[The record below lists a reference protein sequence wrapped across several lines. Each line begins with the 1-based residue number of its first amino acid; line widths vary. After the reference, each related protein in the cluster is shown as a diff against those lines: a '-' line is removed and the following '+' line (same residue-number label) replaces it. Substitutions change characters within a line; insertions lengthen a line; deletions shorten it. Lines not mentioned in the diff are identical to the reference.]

1 MKIGFLSICTMM
13 FMLYGTDCFARDSVK
28 NMASKWENKAESD
41 EFVSSDNEKYDRR
54 LGEARIKKGNVRDLR
69 KKFGEQDKQEDS
81 SDTEVSE
88 VKKKIKFFESQKD
101 EEDTERFEKRKFS
114 RKMRDDSDV
123 SRDFVRKKREMF
135 KQNDEIRAEGDE
147 KEFSRRRRNSQREL
161 DELKTKG
168 FVRNNREKFQPQTD
182 EIDVGETTVE
192 QPAVEELTVSK
203 KQVYAKNAKN
213 QRHNAKRKVR
223 KSKKK

>member
-101 EEDTERFEKRKFS
+101 GEDSEVFERRNRKFS
-114 RKMRDDSDV
+114 RNRTDDDSDV
-123 SRDFVRKKREMF
+123 SREFVSKKRKFFEQDGE
-135 KQNDEIRAEGDE
+135 KRAEGDE
-147 KEFSRRRRNSQREL
+147 REYSKRRKTSQSEL
-161 DELKTKG
+161 EELGNKG
-168 FVRNNREKFQPQTD
+168 FVKRNRENFQSRTD
-182 EIDVGETTVE
+182 EPSVDEKDVE
-192 QPAVEELTVSK
+192 QQQIEEDVVSQ
-203 KQVYAKNAKN
+203 KQVNAKSAKN
-213 QRHNAKRKVR
+213 QRRNARKNKRK
-223 KSKKK
+223 